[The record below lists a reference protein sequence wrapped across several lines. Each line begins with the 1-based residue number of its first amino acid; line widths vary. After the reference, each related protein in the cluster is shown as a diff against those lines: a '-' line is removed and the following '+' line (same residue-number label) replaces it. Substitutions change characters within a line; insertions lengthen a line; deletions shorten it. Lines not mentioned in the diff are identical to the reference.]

1 MNNNDIYKMNQ
12 QRNLYSINRPVPI
25 ANLNYYPSPLI
36 NANIVPNVYGT
47 LQNPNKNVAQ
57 IGYNQAVPNANRIKA
72 KYNPIN
78 RAPSTNMK
86 NPIVLINNM
95 NIIQTQQMNKNNAN
109 IFPIGNNNLI
119 NQRYNPSIQSTNL
132 INFGYNPVEKSNINI
147 THQKSIQMTN
157 NNKLPYPNM
166 NTKSNNEIKSNKKD
180 EVSTGHKQ
188 INIYIALKAMK
199 SICKIIVYY
208 NNETNFGTGFF
219 MKISNSL
226 KYLITNYHVLNPK
239 LINKSIQI
247 ELYNKKVIILNL
259 NEYEVKYME
268 KPKDI
273 TAIKLKDSDDKF
285 KDIEYL
291 GCDLTYLQY
300 GYEIYNNIDAFSGND
315 SKFASGKIFN
325 INNYE
330 FDHNIDTYAGSSGC
344 PIILNN
350 NNNNLLLVIGIHK
363 NGNKN
368 IKINGG
374 TFIGELINEIN
385 KDFNNNIRNIIIA
398 EIFIKDE
405 DVYNNISIINSY
417 EKWIRIHLLD
427 DTIKEEYK
435 NEKEIKECEI
445 KINDELIPFNYFH
458 KFKNYL
464 TNINY
469 MFFGCSSLTN
479 INLSIFNTQNVTNME
494 FMFSECS
501 SLTNINLSNFN
512 TQNVTNM
519 EWMFFE
525 CSSLTNINLSNF
537 NTQNVTNME
546 GMFSRCSSLKN
557 VITKDNGIIKEL
569 NYIE

>member
-1 MNNNDIYKMNQ
+1 
-12 QRNLYSINRPVPI
+12 
-25 ANLNYYPSPLI
+25 
-36 NANIVPNVYGT
+36 
-47 LQNPNKNVAQ
+47 
-57 IGYNQAVPNANRIKA
+57 
-72 KYNPIN
+72 
-78 RAPSTNMK
+78 
-86 NPIVLINNM
+86 
-95 NIIQTQQMNKNNAN
+95 
-109 IFPIGNNNLI
+109 
-119 NQRYNPSIQSTNL
+119 
-132 INFGYNPVEKSNINI
+132 
-147 THQKSIQMTN
+147 
-157 NNKLPYPNM
+157 
-166 NTKSNNEIKSNKKD
+166 
-180 EVSTGHKQ
+180 
-188 INIYIALKAMK
+188 
-199 SICKIIVYY
+199 
-208 NNETNFGTGFF
+208 
-219 MKISNSL
+219 
-226 KYLITNYHVLNPK
+226 
-239 LINKSIQI
+239 
-247 ELYNKKVIILNL
+247 
-259 NEYEVKYME
+259 ME

-285 KDIEYL
+285 KDIEFL

-300 GYEIYNNIDAFSGND
+300 GYEIYNNIDVFSGND

-458 KFKNYL
+458 KFKKKGLNIIKYKFKNYLTSTNYMFYGCSSL
-464 TNINY
+464 TNINLSNFNTQNVTNMGW

-479 INLSIFNTQNVTNME
+479 INLSNFNTQNVTDMKS
-494 FMFSECS
+494 MFSGCS

-519 EWMFFE
+519 ESMFYYCSSLTNINLSNFNTLNVTNME
-525 CSSLTNINLSNF
+525 DMFYYCSSLTNINLSNF
-537 NTQNVTNME
+537 NTQNVTNMKS
-546 GMFSRCSSLKN
+546 MFSRCSSLTNINLSNFNTLNVTNMESMFYGCSSLKN
-557 VITKDNGIIKEL
+557 VITKDNGIIKLL
-569 NYIE
+569 NNIQ